1 MMNIQPLLQPVEE
14 DMRAVDALIR
24 KRLSSDIVLINTL
37 AEYIISSGG
46 KRIRPALVIL
56 AARAAGYQG
65 TAHHLLAVIIEFI
78 HTATLLH
85 DDVVD
90 ESTLRR
96 GRETA
101 NSVWG
106 NDASVL
112 TGDFLYSRAF
122 QLMVELDSFEVMR
135 VLADATNRVA
145 EGEVM
150 QLMHTH
156 NPDLSEQDYLEI
168 VDRKTASLFAAGCQL
183 GASLAG
189 RSPEDCQSMAAFGR
203 KLGIAFQMVDDAL
216 DYGHG
221 DDTFG
226 KNLGDDLAEGKTT
239 LPLICALSRAPEEK
253 AATIRQAII
262 DADLSAL
269 DPIKKMIESTNAMTY
284 TFGRV
289 DEIANE
295 AIRHL
300 DGFAPSIYREA
311 LVSLIEF
318 SSHRRA

>member
-1 MMNIQPLLQPVEE
+1 MNIQPLLQPVAD

-24 KRLSSDIVLINTL
+24 KRLNSDVVLINTL

-65 TAHHLLAVIIEFI
+65 SAHHLLAVIIEFV

-90 ESTLRR
+90 ESDLRR

-101 NSVWG
+101 NRVWG

-122 QLMVELDSFEVMR
+122 QLMVELDSFEVMQ
-135 VLADATNRVA
+135 VLANATNRIA

-150 QLMHTH
+150 QLMHAH
-156 NPDLSEQDYLEI
+156 DPKLSEQDYLEI
-168 VDRKTASLFAAGCQL
+168 VDRKTASLFAAGCRL

-189 RSPEDCQSMAAFGR
+189 RSEADCQAMADFGR
-203 KLGIAFQMVDDAL
+203 QLGIAFQVVDDAL

-221 DDTFG
+221 DDTYG

-239 LPLICALSRAPEEK
+239 LPLICALTRAPADEV
-253 AATIRQAII
+253 ALMRRAISN
-262 DADLSAL
+262 ADLDAL
-269 DPIKKMIESTNAMTY
+269 DSIQKAIESTDAMAY
-284 TFGRV
+284 TFERV
-289 DEIANE
+289 DTAART
-295 AIRHL
+295 AISHL
-300 DGFAPSIYREA
+300 DAFEPSPYRSA
-311 LVSLIEF
+311 LISLTEF
-318 SSHRRA
+318 SAQRRA

>member
-1 MMNIQPLLQPVEE
+1 MNIQPLLKPVEA
-14 DMRAVDALIR
+14 DMRAIDALIR
-24 KRLSSDIVLINTL
+24 KRLNSDVVLINTL

-46 KRIRPALVIL
+46 KRIRPALVVL
-56 AARAAGYQG
+56 AARAAGYEG
-65 TAHHLLAVIIEFI
+65 DAHHLLAVVIEFI

-101 NSVWG
+101 NRVWG

-112 TGDFLYSRAF
+112 TGDYLYSRAF
-122 QLMVELDSFEVMR
+122 QLMVELESFEVME
-135 VLADATNRVA
+135 VLADATNRIS

-150 QLMHTH
+150 QLMRAHD
-156 NPDLSEQDYLEI
+156 PDLSEQDYLEI

-189 RSPEDCQSMAAFGR
+189 RSRADCQAMAEFGR
-203 KLGIAFQMVDDAL
+203 QLGIAFQVVDDAL

-226 KNLGDDLAEGKTT
+226 KNLGDDLSEGKTT
-239 LPLICALSRAPEEK
+239 LPLICALSRASDGET
-253 AATIRQAII
+253 ASIRRAIR
-262 DADLSAL
+262 DADLGAL
-269 DPIKKMIESTNAMTY
+269 DSIQKMIESTDAMAY
-284 TFGRV
+284 TFERV
-289 DEIANE
+289 DAAAGK
-295 AIRHL
+295 AIRQL
-300 DGFAPSIYREA
+300 DAFEPSPYRDA
-311 LVSLIEF
+311 LIALTQF
-318 SSHRRA
+318 SAERRA

>member
-1 MMNIQPLLQPVEE
+1 MNIQPLFQPVEN

-24 KRLSSDIVLINTL
+24 KRLSSDVVLINTL
-37 AEYIISSGG
+37 GEYIIASGG
-46 KRIRPALVIL
+46 KRIRPALVVL

-122 QLMVELDSFEVMR
+122 QLMVELDSPEVMKI
-135 VLADATNRVA
+135 LADATNRIA

-150 QLMHTH
+150 QLMHAH
-156 NPDLSEQDYLEI
+156 DPNLSESDYLEV
-168 VDRKTASLFAAGCQL
+168 VDRKTASLFAAGCRL
-183 GASLAG
+183 GALIAG
-189 RSPEDCQSMAAFGR
+189 RTPAECQAMADFGR
-203 KLGIAFQMVDDAL
+203 HLGIAFQVIDDAL

-221 DDTFG
+221 DDSYG
-226 KNLGDDLAEGKTT
+226 KNLGDDLSEGKTT
-239 LPLICALSRAPEEK
+239 LPLICALARTPEVEAAPL
-253 AATIRQAII
+253 RQAIR
-262 DADLSAL
+262 DANLGAL
-269 DPIKKMIESTNAMTY
+269 DSIKKAIESTDAMTY
-284 TFGRV
+284 TFGRA
-289 DEIANE
+289 DEAANA
-295 AIRHL
+295 AIDCL
-300 DGFAPSIYREA
+300 APFESTQFKDA
-311 LVSLIEF
+311 LILLAEF
-318 SSHRRA
+318 SVQRRS